1 MNEKAKELCHAMTSA
16 QKKAYNAEYYR
27 NHKNYWEDYYSKG
40 RTVGRP
46 MARQKY
52 VTEGNGQGVHRRG
65 EGLGTGPVGRKSNG
79 GRSVDSTG
87 AVDAWANLVSQTGS
101 PMQSYAYNQAVGIE
115 NQGSLPPMT
124 YDDLEQYLSSMIFDN
139 AVNAAYAAAKGAKS
153 AGKKIAQQLVTDWKV
168 GTKAISS
175 LFKKKKK

>member
-1 MNEKAKELCHAMTSA
+1 MNEKSKELCHAMTAA

-40 RTVGRP
+40 RTVGR
-46 MARQKY
+46 QKH
-52 VTEGNGQGVHRRG
+52 VTEGGNGVHRRG
-65 EGLGTGPVGRKSNG
+65 EGLGTGPVGSSSNRK
-79 GRSVDSTG
+79 RSVDSTG
-87 AVDAWANLVSQTGS
+87 AVDAWASLVSQTGS
-101 PMQSYAYNQAVGIE
+101 PMQSYSYNQAMGI
-115 NQGSLPPMT
+115 QTGGDLPPMT
-124 YDDLEQYLSSMIFDN
+124 YDDLEQYLTSTIFDN
-139 AVNAAYAAAKGAKS
+139 AINAAYAAAKGAKS